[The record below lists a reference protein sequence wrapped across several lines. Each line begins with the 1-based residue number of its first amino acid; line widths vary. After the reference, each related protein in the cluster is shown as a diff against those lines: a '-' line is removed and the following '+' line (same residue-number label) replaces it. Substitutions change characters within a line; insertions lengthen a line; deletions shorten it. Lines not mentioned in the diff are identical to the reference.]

1 LITSAS
7 PAFILAFAVPVLGEQ
22 LTRRGIVAVTLATV
36 GVLVIVDLRQANFS
50 SDTFVGDMA
59 LALAA
64 VTWGLYSVLVR
75 RVSRRDGTLS
85 VTFWAFSG
93 GLLLVVPLALV
104 ESSSRAVGTIT
115 GGILLGILYLGVIS
129 TAAAMWMWNRAF
141 ALVDANRASLFF
153 FAQPFVGTLLGVLV
167 LDQPLAANVI
177 LGAILILGGVLVP
190 LVGPSR
196 P

>member
-1 LITSAS
+1 
-7 PAFILAFAVPVLGEQ
+7 
-22 LTRRGIVAVTLATV
+22 
-36 GVLVIVDLRQANFS
+36 
-50 SDTFVGDMA
+50 
-59 LALAA
+59 
-64 VTWGLYSVLVR
+64 VTWASTPSWCE
-75 RVSRRDGTLS
+75 VSRRYGTLS

-93 GLLLVVPLALV
+93 GLLLVVPLALI
-104 ESSSRAVGTIT
+104 ESSNRAVGTIT

-177 LGAILILGGVLVP
+177 LGAILILGGVMVP
-190 LVGPSR
+190 LVGPARRSDQKFLR
-196 P
+196 PMTRAAVDVGAPLPRCRVHRAVYGQARVPLRSVLEARAASC